1 MRKKWLRVGGR
12 LEKTSKWAS
21 RIVTKKAE
29 SVVLVKWVR
38 SGIGFPRRQKQMVR
52 SLGLKRLNQVAKCP
66 DTPHVRGLVARL
78 AHLVE
83 IVEAAP
89 APAWA
94 SVPEY
99 QIGPASAPAP
109 PEEAGSAAEAPAEA
123 ADAAEPPGASAE
135 AIPKRWSSLKENEA
149 SEEPGRLAARKSTRS
164 RRADKDEK
172 S

>member
-1 MRKKWLRVGGR
+1 
-12 LEKTSKWAS
+12 
-21 RIVTKKAE
+21 VTKKAQNI
-29 SVVLVKWVR
+29 VLVKWVR

-52 SLGLKRLNQVAKCP
+52 SLGLKRLNQVARCP
-66 DTPHVRGLVARL
+66 DTPQVRGLVARL

-109 PEEAGSAAEAPAEA
+109 PEETESAAEAPAEA
-123 ADAAEPPGASAE
+123 ADAAEPHGAPAE
-135 AIPKRWSSLKENEA
+135 AIPKRRSSPKKNEA
-149 SEEPGRLAARKSTRS
+149 KEEPGRVAARKSAQS
-164 RRADKDEK
+164 RRADKNKK